1 MEKEKKDLE
10 AMRHEIQVGARNLF
24 DGEQILR
31 HQKELLDAEKSA
43 FYETSKSALKSSI
56 AVIDDALPL
65 LGELPIPIED
75 ADALDKKV
83 SAAKIEQ
90 IEAEGEDDAWDE
102 EIINDLLGKDAAAK
116 STSEIVLRSTR
127 STSTSEAL
135 VPLTPVPAKKRATS
149 NQERYTVSKETNA
162 KNEYSKAKGAC
173 KQKEESR
180 R

>member
-127 STSTSEAL
+127 STSTVKL
-135 VPLTPVPAKKRATS
+135 
-149 NQERYTVSKETNA
+149 
-162 KNEYSKAKGAC
+162 
-173 KQKEESR
+173 
-180 R
+180 